1 MPEQTET
8 TVPATD
14 FAAEVNTHDVT
25 AITLGTYTGR
35 HSDKEDFFEE

>member
-8 TVPATD
+8 SVPATD

-25 AITLGTYTGR
+25 AITLGR
-35 HSDKEDFFEE
+35 QPNNDADKDMYFE